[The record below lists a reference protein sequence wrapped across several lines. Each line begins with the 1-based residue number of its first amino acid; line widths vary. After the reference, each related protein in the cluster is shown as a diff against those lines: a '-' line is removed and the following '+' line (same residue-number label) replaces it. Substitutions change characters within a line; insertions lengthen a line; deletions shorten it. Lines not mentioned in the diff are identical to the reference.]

1 MDDGRSLD
9 CTIWGVIEIRS
20 LLRNQQPVF
29 FKNLID
35 MEELVDEY
43 GNSLG
48 SYLPIYSNLKSAMLC
63 VSPNK
68 GSSEVE
74 QFGSLEDYDRTMTT
88 SDPSCLIDE
97 DSVLWVDG
105 ADTDGPYNYI
115 VKRKAPWKN
124 SVQYA
129 IKKVSVSEYEA
140 EQKLF
145 ARKAEIEAAMLSAKD
160 QTEAEHGLDQRSVE
174 GSQGVSEE
182 G

>member
-1 MDDGRSLD
+1 
-9 CTIWGVIEIRS
+9 
-20 LLRNQQPVF
+20 
-29 FKNLID
+29 
-35 MEELVDEY
+35 MEELVDEF

-48 SYLPIYSNLKSAMLC
+48 SYLPIYSALKSAMLC

-68 GSSEVE
+68 GNSEVE
-74 QFGSLEDYDRTMTT
+74 QFGSLEDYDRNGNHRDTA
-88 SDPSCLIDE
+88 CQIDE
-97 DSVLWVDG
+97 VLFLWVDG

-124 SVQYA
+124 SIQYA

-145 ARKAEIEAAMLSAKD
+145 DRKAEIEAAMLSAKD
-160 QTEAEHGLDQRSVE
+160 QTEAEHGLDQPSVE

>member
-1 MDDGRSLD
+1 
-9 CTIWGVIEIRS
+9 
-20 LLRNQQPVF
+20 
-29 FKNLID
+29 

-48 SYLPIYSNLKSAMLC
+48 SYLPIYSALKSAMLC

-68 GSSEVE
+68 GNSEVE

-88 SDPSCLIDE
+88 ADPNCPIDE
-97 DSVLWVDG
+97 NSVLWVDG
-105 ADTDGPYNYI
+105 ADTDGPYTHI
-115 VKRKAPWKN
+115 VKKKAVWKN

-145 ARKAEIEAAMLSAKD
+145 DRKAEIEAAMLSAQN
-160 QTEAEHGLDQRSVE
+160 QTEAEHELDQPSVE
-174 GSQGVSEE
+174 GSQGVPEE